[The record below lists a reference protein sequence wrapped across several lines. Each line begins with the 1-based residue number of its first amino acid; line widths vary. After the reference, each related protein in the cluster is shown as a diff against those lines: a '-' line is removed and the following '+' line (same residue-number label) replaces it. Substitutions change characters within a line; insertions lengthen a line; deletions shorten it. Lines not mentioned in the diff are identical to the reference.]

1 MQAPERE
8 RGVADPGVAVVP
20 VALASGRLRERGRQR
35 RDHAAGRR
43 VHQPLQRQRRALQLA
58 APAVIGEP
66 APLEPA
72 APGLGRVV
80 DPLAGVAGVAGQA
93 RVVGPGQ
100 RAEGVFVAA
109 EPPRAPDPPVVVELE
124 VHVGLEAERNPVDDR
139 GRDAE
144 LGVEV
149 PVDRPAPVVGA
160 GLADQLDLG
169 MALGTVGEADE
180 HPLRL
185 EAVAAVAGPD
195 GVDEQRVADDD
206 PAGLGRPGRLDQ
218 VRPRLV
224 AARDRHPL
232 VRREPHRPGA
242 PVEDGAEDARRV
254 EPRQAHPL
262 DRAVGG
268 DEGPGLAVGQES
280 VGADPRELLQ
290 AGLRRAGGVPGVH
303 GGDSTFPR
311 TRLAGPRA
319 GLRRPRRGPRCRAR
333 S

>member
-1 MQAPERE
+1 M
-8 RGVADPGVAVVP
+8 V
-20 VALASGRLRERGRQR
+20 
-35 RDHAAGRR
+35 
-43 VHQPLQRQRRALQLA
+43 
-58 APAVIGEP
+58 GEP
-66 APLEPA
+66 APLQPA

-80 DPLAGVAGVAGQA
+80 DPPAGIAGVARQA

-100 RAEGVFVAA
+100 RAEGVLVGA

-124 VHVGLEAERNPVDDR
+124 VHVGLEAERDPVDDS
-139 GRDAE
+139 GGDAE

-149 PVDRPAPVVGA
+149 PVDRLAPVVGA

-169 MALGTVGEADE
+169 VTLGAVGEADE

-195 GVDEQRVADDD
+195 RVDEQCVADDE

-232 VRREPHRPGA
+232 VGCEPHRPGG
-242 PVEDGAEDARRV
+242 PVEEGTEDARCV
-254 EPRQAHPL
+254 EARQAHPL
-262 DRAVGG
+262 DRAVRG
-268 DEGPGLAVGQES
+268 DEGPGLAVGQKA

-290 AGLRRAGGVPGVH
+290 AGLRRTRGVPGGH

-319 GLRRPRRGPRCRAR
+319 GPQRPRRGPRCRAP